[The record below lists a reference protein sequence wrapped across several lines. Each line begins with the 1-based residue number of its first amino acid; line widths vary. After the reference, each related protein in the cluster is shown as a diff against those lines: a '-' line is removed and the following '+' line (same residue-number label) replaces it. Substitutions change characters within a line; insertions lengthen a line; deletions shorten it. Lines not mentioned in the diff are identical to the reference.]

1 MKKSIMKCLVLLS
14 CLAVLLTAALSIAGF
29 YSVYEGQV
37 QQQLRTQVEVIRDSL
52 DYSEDPQEYLEA
64 VKLAAGDIRFT
75 WIDADGTVLFDTDA
89 QASQMENHQDRQEVV
104 AARNKGFGQTT
115 RQSSTLGDRTYYAA
129 YLCDDGSV
137 IRGAIPLRSITNV
150 FVNNLPTT
158 LGIVALMVIVSIP
171 VSRLMTKRLLAPV
184 LAASQSLTLE
194 DANLPEPVYEE
205 LEPFFDKIRTQT
217 AQLAAN
223 YHHIEQEK
231 STLSMIISGV
241 REGLILIDGDKNVL
255 SCNDGA
261 ISLLQAHAATNY
273 VGHSVLALCR
283 EPEFAHAVNQAVH
296 EKESSETV
304 LSVGGLYL
312 RVYVSPAEGV
322 PGAMILIVDSSA
334 QIRAEQQR
342 RDFSANVSHELKTPL
357 TSISGFAEMIESG
370 MAQQKDV
377 RGFAGRIR
385 QEAGRLQFLIDDIMR
400 LSEIEEGEACQ
411 EWEPVHLLQ
420 IAQDTVETLSI
431 EAREKKVS
439 ISCGGED
446 LVIDANQR
454 MMDELMTNL
463 LSNAVKYNKEG
474 GSAHIT
480 VEKQGNMAAI
490 LVSDT
495 GIGIPPEHQQ
505 RVFERFYRVDKSR
518 SKETGG
524 TGLGLSIVRHIAQV
538 MKGSVILKSQEDVGT
553 EITVLLPFHQEP
565 AGAGSQNGSAGADG
579 PAGAGGHAGSAGAD
593 SHNGR

>member
-1 MKKSIMKCLVLLS
+1 MKIAWKVALAALAILVVFFGVGSSLLVSLAFQSSLTREIDVAQEELQMLRLSYEAVCIARGVTTENMFKESRGVARVLEENRYFAGRQFRVTTETGRTVYSTMEAPGDQELLEEIDETTRGYSIRREEKSGHVYVHCADTVTLDDGVLYLES
-14 CLAVLLTAALSIAGF
+14 ARDISSLFTDRETHYRIYRYLLLAVVGAAGGVLFMVSSWLT
-29 YSVYEGQV
+29 
-37 QQQLRTQVEVIRDSL
+37 RPIRDL
-52 DYSEDPQEYLEA
+52 GKTAGQ
-64 VKLAAGDIRFT
+64 LAAGDYASRARVSGNDEVSELAVSFNQMA
-75 WIDADGTVLFDTDA
+75 DAVEKNV
-89 QASQMENHQDRQEVV
+89 QALAD
-104 AARNKGFGQTT
+104 AARQQEDFTA
-115 RQSSTLGDRTYYAA
+115 S
-129 YLCDDGSV
+129 
-137 IRGAIPLRSITNV
+137 
-150 FVNNLPTT
+150 FV
-158 LGIVALMVIVSIP
+158 
-171 VSRLMTKRLLAPV
+171 
-184 LAASQSLTLE
+184 
-194 DANLPEPVYEE
+194 
-205 LEPFFDKIRTQT
+205 
-217 AQLAAN
+217 
-223 YHHIEQEK
+223 
-231 STLSMIISGV
+231 
-241 REGLILIDGDKNVL
+241 
-255 SCNDGA
+255 
-261 ISLLQAHAATNY
+261 
-273 VGHSVLALCR
+273 
-283 EPEFAHAVNQAVH
+283 
-296 EKESSETV
+296 
-304 LSVGGLYL
+304 
-312 RVYVSPAEGV
+312 
-322 PGAMILIVDSSA
+322 
-334 QIRAEQQR
+334 
-342 RDFSANVSHELKTPL
+342 HELKTPL

-565 AGAGSQNGSAGADG
+565 AGAG
-579 PAGAGGHAGSAGAD
+579 GHAGSAGAD
-593 SHNGR
+593 GHNGR